1 MISPMHILNSS
12 PPTETDQAVLD
23 TLTGLWDEAL
33 ALPFATED
41 DEDLPLDLRT
51 SADYVERRDRTN
63 FNAVQSWKAL
73 RVSQKPRLPYHS
85 SLSMFPSM
93 HVDIVFEVL
102 GHLHPIDLMH
112 VSRTSKMYRELLHSP
127 TAGPIWRNAFVGRD
141 PLPMC
146 PVEIC
151 GRRWAKLLFGPRK
164 CDECGKPDTS
174 PDYTIQR
181 RLCSGCM
188 NSKLFNGVPNYGWAH
203 EVNTLVAKTFRT
215 DGSVLEADSDVG
227 RIWPEDGT
235 IVALEYERL
244 KADDT
249 PGGEA
254 AFREFIEKRKE
265 VVAAIEQ
272 RVEECNHWYQWI
284 LDACFDEDE
293 KQLVRVCASV
303 TKRLI
308 KEGHDLRDV
317 QDASIRGSSYLQTFP
332 RLTSKRWH
340 KARPYVLP
348 LVCAARDARLEM
360 EHTLLVKTRKKAVC
374 AAVVKTIRS
383 GAAPATWAYHP
394 PEYTIE
400 SFATFAGL
408 INDESDE
415 PLTADAERL
424 AAALADLPA
433 LVELWRVEKQT
444 QLASLLLA
452 AAQPPDLRTLD
463 LATSVFTCLGSWI
476 EGCEV
481 RAGRSLIGWEG
492 AGTHLR
498 CGSLQNYHQGRLHF
512 CPEGSAAAREL
523 VKLVDLDPTT
533 ATAAEMDGVD
543 ARFLCG
549 VCPGHG
555 GGRKALLWR
564 ECVLHAIEC
573 RRLPAQPWTVSHATP
588 FWQLLSPEGASDVRR
603 REDPDP
609 YVLDFTW
616 ICNLCPAHYDRHVKR
631 ADAEAHVRDVH
642 EIVEPVEGEHF
653 LWYQAAE
660 RTPRVP
666 AMVSDRESAAKYR
679 CNRCMEAAPHIIR
692 LISLRWLVLHLQ
704 DKHGV
709 FSPGESDWTRVA
721 RILRSSPVPGSGTA
735 SATTTE

>member
-215 DGSVLEADSDVG
+215 DGSV
-227 RIWPEDGT
+227 IWPEDGT

-332 RLTSKRWH
+332 RLTSKSTL
-340 KARPYVLP
+340 KSCP
-348 LVCAARDARLEM
+348 DARLEM

-481 RAGRSLIGWEG
+481 RAGRSLIG
-492 AGTHLR
+492 
-498 CGSLQNYHQGRLHF
+498 
-512 CPEGSAAAREL
+512 AAAREL

-564 ECVLHAIEC
+564 EC
-573 RRLPAQPWTVSHATP
+573 PWTVSHATP

-609 YVLDFTW
+609 
-616 ICNLCPAHYDRHVKR
+616 HVKR